1 MLKTRKNGNPMDQKT
16 LTNMAA
22 GLPVIAACRLNQL
35 CLHTVGIDLYFE
47 ALFFNLI
54 NPVN

>member
-1 MLKTRKNGNPMDQKT
+1 MDQKT

-22 GLPVIAACRLNQL
+22 GLPVIAGCRLNQL